1 MLETGGSEITNTFLE
16 GTMGAFESLVE
27 VLVNDDVPVIKLTQ
41 LKPGFKIQ
49 RAALEVML
57 FSETPKS
64 KEDAEKLTEN
74 TGVYI
79 EMLLSGKVLSEKDNI
94 FTAGDNFAEFIK
106 EAVDYLNID
115 NVIIRI
121 LDISKQDF
129 DDIVREYDEIAK
141 SCKTLDDIMS
151 RWQSLSPDNKMSIIR
166 GILLQRSIM
175 ASVINTMKRRLIPIM
190 RNEQETLNW
199 LNGIQS

>member
-1 MLETGGSEITNTFLE
+1 M
-16 GTMGAFESLVE
+16 
-27 VLVNDDVPVIKLTQ
+27 VNDDVPVMKLAQ
-41 LKPGFKIQ
+41 LKPEFQIQ

-57 FSETPKS
+57 FSESPKS
-64 KEDAEKLTEN
+64 PEDSEKLTDN
-74 TGVYI
+74 AKVHI
-79 EMLLSGKVLSEKDNI
+79 EMLLSDKVLSEKDNI
-94 FTAGDNFAEFIK
+94 FTAGENFAEFIK

-115 NVIIRI
+115 NMIIRI
-121 LDISKQDF
+121 LDISRQDF

-175 ASVINTMKRRLIPIM
+175 SSVITTMKQRLIPVM
-190 RNEQETLNW
+190 KNEQETLNW
-199 LNGIQS
+199 LNSIMG